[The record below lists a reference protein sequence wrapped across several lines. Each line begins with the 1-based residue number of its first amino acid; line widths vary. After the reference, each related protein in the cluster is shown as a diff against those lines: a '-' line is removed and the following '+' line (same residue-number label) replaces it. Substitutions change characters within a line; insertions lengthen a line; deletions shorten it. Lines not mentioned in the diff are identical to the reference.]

1 MRIAVVT
8 ALVLGA
14 IVVGCSSSGSTTPE
28 GACTSS
34 DPSCVGK
41 SDAGHDSGVSAE
53 DTGAGDAGSDAAD
66 ATCAFTVDDAGV
78 THGCGHGANGPG
90 DRDDGGDSGG
100 PPPPD
105 ASRDASDLPLGAPCW
120 DNAQCSSGM
129 CFDYAVKGTFC
140 TKPCSSD
147 ADCPSPTF
155 MGCNG
160 MGVCRIPG

>member
-1 MRIAVVT
+1 MRIAIVS
-8 ALVLGA
+8 AFVLGA
-14 IVVGCSSSGSTTPE
+14 WVVGCSSGSSIPE
-28 GACTSS
+28 GACTPS
-34 DPSCVGK
+34 DPSCVGTT
-41 SDAGHDSGVSAE
+41 DAGHD
-53 DTGAGDAGSDAAD
+53 GAVASDGGDGGADAAD
-66 ATCAFTVDDAGV
+66 ARCMFPVDDAGI
-78 THGCGHGANGPG
+78 THGCGGGAMGPG
-90 DRDDGGDSGG
+90 DRDDGGDSGP

-120 DNAQCSSGM
+120 DNAQCASGI

-140 TKPCSSD
+140 TKLCSSD